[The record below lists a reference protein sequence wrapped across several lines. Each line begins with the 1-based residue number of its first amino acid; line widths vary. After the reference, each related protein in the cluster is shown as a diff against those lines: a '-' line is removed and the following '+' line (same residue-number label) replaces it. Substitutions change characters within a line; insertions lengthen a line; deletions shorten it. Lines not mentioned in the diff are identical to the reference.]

1 MDLWVGTSGYSYK
14 EWKGSFYPKEM
25 PDKDMLTTYARQLPA
40 VEINNT
46 FYRLPTPLLL
56 KSWAEQVPENFR
68 FVLKASRRITHVKR
82 LKECEEE
89 TEYLLKTAQTLGGR
103 LGAILF
109 QLPPFLRKDAPRLG
123 DFLKLIPEHSKAAFE
138 FRHESWFEK
147 DVYDSLRKK
156 GCALCFADTED
167 NKLVALVSTASWG
180 YLRLRKPD
188 YGEKELR
195 EWVKEVEK
203 QEWDQAFVFF
213 KHEDGGVGPKL
224 AHRFLE
230 LARPERLS
238 RRRGKA

>member
-1 MDLWVGTSGYSYK
+1 MNLWVGTSGYSYK
-14 EWKGSFYPKEM
+14 EWKGSFYPKDM

-46 FYRLPTPLLL
+46 FYRLPTSFLLE
-56 KSWAEQVPENFR
+56 SWAEQVPENFR
-68 FVLKASRRITHVKR
+68 FVLKASRRITHIKR

-89 TEYLLKTAQTLGGR
+89 TEYLFKTAQTLGER

-123 DFLKLIPEHSKAAFE
+123 DFLRLIPENSKAAFE

-147 DVYDSLRKK
+147 DVYDSLKEK
-156 GCALCFADTED
+156 ECALCFADTED
-167 NKLVALVSTASWG
+167 NKLEDLVPTASWG
-180 YLRLRKPD
+180 YLRMRKPD
-188 YGEKELR
+188 YGEKGLR
-195 EWVKEVEK
+195 EWVKKVKK
-203 QEWDQAFVFF
+203 QEWDQAFIFF

-230 LARPERLS
+230 LAS
-238 RRRGKA
+238 RG